1 MRMLNRFAALGL
13 ALAAFAPAVGAA
25 DQERP
30 VVACTIPV
38 LEALAREVG
47 GDDFEYFS
55 LAKPDQDPH
64 YVRAT
69 PVLQRKLRGADLF
82 LEVGLQLE
90 LWADLVA
97 NQSGKPRLQRGQSGR
112 IITSQG
118 IPREQIPIQLTRA
131 EGHVHPD
138 GNPHLWMDP
147 LRAVR
152 MAENIAR
159 GLISI
164 APEKK
169 AALEGRLKDFHHRV
183 VEALFGRALVD
194 LVGAPELERRAFD
207 GTLFQYLDS
216 EKAEGKTLAE
226 RLGGWL
232 KRAEHLRGKKAVE
245 YHQSWIYT
253 AKRLGFDIIAA
264 IEEKPGI
271 TPGAHY
277 QLELTK
283 RMKAEGVA
291 CMLVDNFYHMARP
304 KNLSEETGV
313 PLVIL
318 PNQPG
323 GEPGTSTYFQFMDY
337 IVEKLAAAVK
347 K

>member
-1 MRMLNRFAALGL
+1 MSTIHRSAVLGMVL
-13 ALAAFAPAVGAA
+13 VSLGAA
-25 DQERP
+25 RGTAAEDKP

-69 PVLQRKLRGADLF
+69 PVLQRKLRQADLF

-97 NQSGKPRLQRGQSGR
+97 NQSGKPRLQKGQPGR
-112 IITSQG
+112 IVASQG
-118 IPREQIPIQLTRA
+118 IPREQVPAQLTRA
-131 EGHVHPD
+131 QGHVHPD
-138 GNPHLWMDP
+138 GNPHLWLDP

-152 MAENIAR
+152 MAETIAE
-159 GLISI
+159 GLVSI
-164 APEKK
+164 APDRKE
-169 AALEGRLKDFHHRV
+169 AIENRLKDFHRRV
-183 VEALFGRALVD
+183 AETLFGKALVD
-194 LVGAPELERRAFD
+194 LAGAPELERRAL
-207 GTLFQYLDS
+207 GGSLFEYLEAEEVGGKKLIDS
-216 EKAEGKTLAE
+216 
-226 RLGGWL
+226 LGGWL
-232 KRAEHLRGKKAVE
+232 RRAEPLRGKKVVE
-245 YHQSWIYT
+245 YHLSWIYT
-253 AKRLGFDIIAA
+253 AKRLGFEIIAS

-271 TPGAHY
+271 PPGPRY

-291 CMLVDNFYHMARP
+291 CMLVDNFYHPALPRR
-304 KNLSEETGV
+304 LSEDTGIPV
-313 PLVIL
+313 VTL

-323 GEPGTSTYFQFMDY
+323 AEPGTETYLGFMDH
-337 IVEKLAAAVK
+337 VVGQLAAVARR
-347 K
+347 